1 MPLAP
6 ADLVEWKRD
15 QTIACGQ
22 LDEAACL
29 QAQAEGRLMT
39 AEQTMEYALS
49 VSPFK
54 HELEKFAKE
63 DQS

>member
-29 QAQAEGRLMT
+29 QAQAEGGAMS
-39 AEQTMEYALS
+39 AEQAIEYAFS
-49 VSPFK
+49 AV
-54 HELEKFAKE
+54 
-63 DQS
+63 QSFLFNNGK